1 MGYMVS
7 WISALSDRLMGQY
20 FDQSGEYLSDQ
31 NMLTYGNKDDHLF
44 KISKNEFAVV
54 SSGNVGVDFTKFELS
69 RHIINKGSSF
79 KVYDRKEDWI
89 GDLNAEKIFDN
100 KAVIVWLDLYDEEHD
115 IYGKIIEY

>member
-1 MGYMVS
+1 
-7 WISALSDRLMGQY
+7 
-20 FDQSGEYLSDQ
+20 
-31 NMLTYGNKDDHLF
+31 MLTYGNKDDHLF